1 METAIVTDSTCD
13 IPADL
18 VTKLNIHVVPNIIV
32 MQGKSVEDGVG
43 VSRREFYER
52 LPEMDPLPTTSTASS
67 GTYQTLYDQLFKQDI
82 DQVISIHA
90 SSRLSGIFN
99 AATVA
104 ANTFSD
110 PVVVVDSQNVS
121 LGLGFQVLEAAQAA
135 LEGKPP
141 ESILASIAHVRQ
153 RVRLVAMLDTLEF
166 VRRSGRIS
174 WARAR
179 VGSLLRIKPFIEIIE
194 GDAKRVG
201 DARTRRKGIARLREI
216 VLSLGPL
223 ERLAIMHSNA
233 ETDAQ
238 QFLASLDADPPY
250 EPLVV
255 NATTVIGT
263 HVGPNGL
270 AFTAVV
276 K

>member
-67 GTYQTLYDQLFKQDI
+67 GTYQILYDQLFKQDI
-82 DQVISIHA
+82 DQIISIHA

>member
-18 VTKLNIHVVPNIIV
+18 VTNLDIHVVPNIIV
-32 MQGKSVEDGVG
+32 MQGKSFEDGVG
-43 VSRREFYER
+43 ISRREFYEK

-67 GTYQTLYDQLFKQDI
+67 GTYQALYDQIFKQDI
-82 DQVISIHA
+82 DQIISIHA
-90 SSRLSGIFN
+90 SSRLSGIYN
-99 AATVA
+99 AASVA

-110 PVVVVDSQNVS
+110 RVVVVDSQNVS
-121 LGLGFQVLEAAQAA
+121 LGLGFQVMEAAQAA
-135 LEGKPP
+135 LEGKTP
-141 ESILASIAHVRQ
+141 ESILVSIAHVRQ
-153 RVRLVAMLDTLEF
+153 RVRLVAMLDTLEY

-179 VGSLLRIKPFIEIIE
+179 VGSLLRIKPFIEIVKGE
-194 GDAKRVG
+194 AKRVG

-223 ERLAIMHSNA
+223 ERLAIMHTNA
-233 ETDAQ
+233 ETDAH

>member
-18 VTKLNIHVVPNIIV
+18 VTNLDIHVVPNIIV

-43 VSRREFYER
+43 ISRREFYEK

-67 GTYQTLYDQLFKQDI
+67 GTYQALYDQIFKQDI
-82 DQVISIHA
+82 DQIISIHA
-90 SSRLSGIFN
+90 SSRLSGIYN
-99 AATVA
+99 AASVA

-110 PVVVVDSQNVS
+110 RVIVVDSQNIS
-121 LGLGFQVLEAAQAA
+121 LWLGFQVLEAAQAA
-135 LEGKPP
+135 LEGKTP
-141 ESILASIAHVRQ
+141 ESILVSIANVRQ
-153 RVRLVAMLDTLEF
+153 RVRLVAMLDTLEY
-166 VRRSGRIS
+166 VRRSGRVS

-179 VGSLLRIKPFIEIIE
+179 VGSLLRIKPFIEIVKGE
-194 GDAKRVG
+194 AKRVG

-223 ERLAIMHSNA
+223 ERLAIMHTNA
-233 ETDAQ
+233 ETDAH

>member
-18 VTKLNIHVVPNIIV
+18 ATKLDIHVVPNIIV
-32 MQGKSVEDGVG
+32 MQGKSIEDGVG
-43 VSRREFYER
+43 ISRREFYER

-82 DQVISIHA
+82 NQIISIHA
-90 SSRLSGIFN
+90 SSRLSGIYN
-99 AATVA
+99 AASVA
-104 ANTFSD
+104 ANSFGNR
-110 PVVVVDSQNVS
+110 VAVVDSQNVS

-141 ESILASIAHVRQ
+141 ESILADIALVRQ
-153 RVRLVAMLDTLEF
+153 RVRLVAMLDTLEY
-166 VRRSGRIS
+166 VRRSGRVS

-179 VGSLLRIKPFIEIIE
+179 VGSLLRIKPFIEIID
-194 GDAKRVG
+194 GNAKSVG
-201 DARTRRKGIARLREI
+201 DTRTRRKGIARLREI

-238 QFLASLDADPPY
+238 LFLASLDADPPY

>member
-18 VTKLNIHVVPNIIV
+18 ATKLDIHVVPNIIV

-43 VSRREFYER
+43 ISRREFYER

-82 DQVISIHA
+82 DQIISIHA
-90 SSRLSGIFN
+90 SSQLSGIYN
-99 AATVA
+99 AASVA
-104 ANTFSD
+104 ANSFGNR
-110 PVVVVDSQNVS
+110 VAVVDSQNVS

-141 ESILASIAHVRQ
+141 ESILADIALVRQ
-153 RVRLVAMLDTLEF
+153 RVRLVAMLDTLEY
-166 VRRSGRIS
+166 VRRSGRVS
-174 WARAR
+174 WVRAR
-179 VGSLLRIKPFIEIIE
+179 VGSLLRIKPFIEIVE
-194 GDAKRVG
+194 GDAKSVG
-201 DARTRRKGIARLREI
+201 DARTRRQGIARLREI

-233 ETDAQ
+233 EADAQ
-238 QFLASLDADPPY
+238 LFLASLDADPPY

>member
-18 VTKLNIHVVPNIIV
+18 ATKLDIHVVPNIIV

-43 VSRREFYER
+43 ISRREFYER

-82 DQVISIHA
+82 DQIISIHA
-90 SSRLSGIFN
+90 SSQLSGIYN
-99 AATVA
+99 AASVA
-104 ANTFSD
+104 ANSFGNR
-110 PVVVVDSQNVS
+110 VAVVDSQNVS

-135 LEGKPP
+135 LEGKPL
-141 ESILASIAHVRQ
+141 ESILADIALVRQ
-153 RVRLVAMLDTLEF
+153 RVRLVAMLDTLEY
-166 VRRSGRIS
+166 VRRSGRVS
-174 WARAR
+174 WVRAR
-179 VGSLLRIKPFIEIIE
+179 VGSLLRIKPFIEIVE
-194 GDAKRVG
+194 GDAKSVG
-201 DARTRRKGIARLREI
+201 DARTRRQGIARLREI

-233 ETDAQ
+233 EADAQ
-238 QFLASLDADPPY
+238 LFLASLDADPPY

>member
-1 METAIVTDSTCD
+1 
-13 IPADL
+13 
-18 VTKLNIHVVPNIIV
+18 

-43 VSRREFYER
+43 ISRREFYER

-82 DQVISIHA
+82 DQIISIHA
-90 SSRLSGIFN
+90 SSQLSGIYN
-99 AATVA
+99 AASVA
-104 ANTFSD
+104 ANSFGNR
-110 PVVVVDSQNVS
+110 VAVVDSQNVS

-141 ESILASIAHVRQ
+141 ESILADIALVRQ
-153 RVRLVAMLDTLEF
+153 RVRLVAMLDTLEY
-166 VRRSGRIS
+166 VRRSGRVS
-174 WARAR
+174 WVRAR
-179 VGSLLRIKPFIEIIE
+179 VGSLLRIKPFIEIVE
-194 GDAKRVG
+194 GDAKSVG
-201 DARTRRKGIARLREI
+201 DARTRRQGIARLREI

-233 ETDAQ
+233 EADAQ
-238 QFLASLDADPPY
+238 LFLASLDADPPY

>member
-18 VTKLNIHVVPNIIV
+18 VTNLDIHVVPNIIV

-43 VSRREFYER
+43 ISRREFYEK
-52 LPEMDPLPTTSTASS
+52 LPDMDPLPTTSTASS
-67 GTYQTLYDQLFKQDI
+67 GTYQVLYDQLFKQDI
-82 DQVISIHA
+82 DHIISIHA
-90 SSRLSGIFN
+90 SSRLSGIYN
-99 AATVA
+99 AASVA

-110 PVVVVDSQNVS
+110 RVLVVDSQNIS

-135 LEGKPP
+135 LEGKTP
-141 ESILASIAHVRQ
+141 ESILVSIAHVRQ
-153 RVRLVAMLDTLEF
+153 RVRLVAMLDTLEY
-166 VRRSGRIS
+166 VRRSGRVS

-179 VGSLLRIKPFIEIIE
+179 VGSLLRIKPFIEIIK

-233 ETDAQ
+233 ETDAH

>member
-18 VTKLNIHVVPNIIV
+18 ATKLDIHVVPNIIV

-43 VSRREFYER
+43 ISRREFYER

-82 DQVISIHA
+82 DQIISIHA
-90 SSRLSGIFN
+90 SSQLSGIYN
-99 AATVA
+99 AASVA
-104 ANTFSD
+104 ANSFGNR
-110 PVVVVDSQNVS
+110 VAVVDSQNVS

-141 ESILASIAHVRQ
+141 ESILADIALVRQ
-153 RVRLVAMLDTLEF
+153 RVRLVAMLDTLEY
-166 VRRSGRIS
+166 VRRSGRVS

-179 VGSLLRIKPFIEIIE
+179 VGSLLRIKPFIEIVE
-194 GDAKRVG
+194 GDAKSVG
-201 DARTRRKGIARLREI
+201 DARTRRQGIARLREI

-233 ETDAQ
+233 EADAQ
-238 QFLASLDADPPY
+238 LFLASLDADPPY

>member
-18 VTKLNIHVVPNIIV
+18 VTNLDIHVVPNIIV

-43 VSRREFYER
+43 ISRREFYEK
-52 LPEMDPLPTTSTASS
+52 LPDMDPLPTTSTASS
-67 GTYQTLYDQLFKQDI
+67 GTYQVLYDQLFKQDI
-82 DQVISIHA
+82 DHIISIHA
-90 SSRLSGIFN
+90 SSRLSGIYN
-99 AATVA
+99 AASVA

-110 PVVVVDSQNVS
+110 RVVVVDSQNIS

-135 LEGKPP
+135 LEGKTP
-141 ESILASIAHVRQ
+141 ESILVSIAHVRQ
-153 RVRLVAMLDTLEF
+153 RVRLVAMLDTLEY
-166 VRRSGRIS
+166 VRRSGRVS

-179 VGSLLRIKPFIEIIE
+179 VGSLLRIKPFIEIVK

-233 ETDAQ
+233 ETDAH

>member
-18 VTKLNIHVVPNIIV
+18 VTNLDIHVVPNIIV
-32 MQGKSVEDGVG
+32 MQGKSVEDGAG
-43 VSRREFYER
+43 ISRREFYEK
-52 LPEMDPLPTTSTASS
+52 LPAMDPLPTTSTASS
-67 GTYQTLYDQLFKQDI
+67 GTYQALYDQIFKQDI
-82 DQVISIHA
+82 DQIISIHA
-90 SSRLSGIFN
+90 SSRLSGIYN
-99 AATVA
+99 AASVA

-110 PVVVVDSQNVS
+110 HVIVVDSQNVS

-135 LEGKPP
+135 LEGKTP
-141 ESILASIAHVRQ
+141 ESILVSIAHVRQ
-153 RVRLVAMLDTLEF
+153 RVRLVAMLDTLEY
-166 VRRSGRIS
+166 VRRSGRVS

-179 VGSLLRIKPFIEIIE
+179 VGSLLRIKPFIEIVK
-194 GDAKRVG
+194 GDAKRAG
-201 DARTRRKGIARLREI
+201 DVRTRRKGIARLREI

-223 ERLAIMHSNA
+223 ERLGIMHSNA

-238 QFLASLDADPPY
+238 QFLASLDADLPY
-250 EPLVV
+250 EPLIV